1 MKYLAILGVAA
12 FAIACDSPTSP
23 STAASVAPASR
34 VANAV
39 ITNDKFESV
48 TGAPNNCDGS
58 FLVLTAT
65 WHTLFA
71 ITFDGA
77 GGFHVKQHVNVQGQ
91 GSDAATGVDYVVAKF
106 GAIATI
112 LFAFS
117 FLPQVVLFVGNMLVS
132 DSALDYF
139 TGHLWVL
146 WKVPVAVAIL
156 FAFNAGRS
164 RTTWQGFS
172 LRWFTGDRFG
182 SVLHDPDLQNALKH
196 SGAGRMPFVG
206 GRVQQPLG

>member
-91 GSDAATGVDYVVAKF
+91 GSDAATGVDYVVTDVANSEFNGSFGFENTYTESYNLIAK
-106 GAIATI
+106 GKA
-112 LFAFS
+112 
-117 FLPQVVLFVGNMLVS
+117 P
-132 DSALDYF
+132 
-139 TGHLWVL
+139 
-146 WKVPVAVAIL
+146 
-156 FAFNAGRS
+156 
-164 RTTWQGFS
+164 
-172 LRWFTGDRFG
+172 
-182 SVLHDPDLQNALKH
+182 NALIQIDYH
-196 SGAGRMPFVG
+196 ITVTPNGDVSSYHDNFRIVC
-206 GRVQQPLG
+206 Q